1 MLEKMFIN
9 IIFLIA
15 ILLIFD
21 CVQNTYQSN
30 RHINY
35 HTYHCS

>member
-1 MLEKMFIN
+1 MLKKMFIS

-21 CVQNTYQSN
+21 SV
-30 RHINY
+30 HIINPIVL
-35 HTYHCS
+35 